1 MKKLLLLS
9 VFILAGLIKANENK
23 THNSDF
29 KNEKTTQSVVFTRYL
44 ITLKTVCGTTYQ
56 TILDTDFDTYDCVN
70 NEWEM
75 YNQQDCGHASYENP
89 PV

>member
-1 MKKLLLLS
+1 MKKITLL
-9 VFILAGLIKANENK
+9 VAFGIAGLVSAKSPEIKKVEEQMGNVKA
-23 THNSDF
+23 
-29 KNEKTTQSVVFTRYL
+29 FTCYL
-44 ITLKTVCGTTYQ
+44 ITLKTICGTTYQ

-75 YNQQDCGHASYENP
+75 YNEQDCGHASYENP